1 MDGWMNKFTQLNPDN
16 KNKTCD
22 LGPVRRKLLMV
33 STWHW
38 GQMLQLDNEVKT
50 HWASGDVYDIPIGQW
65 HCSANQGIMPKIT
78 VSLTGVTYG

>member
-1 MDGWMNKFTQLNPDN
+1 
-16 KNKTCD
+16 
-22 LGPVRRKLLMV
+22 MV

-78 VSLTGVTYG
+78 VSLTGVSHG